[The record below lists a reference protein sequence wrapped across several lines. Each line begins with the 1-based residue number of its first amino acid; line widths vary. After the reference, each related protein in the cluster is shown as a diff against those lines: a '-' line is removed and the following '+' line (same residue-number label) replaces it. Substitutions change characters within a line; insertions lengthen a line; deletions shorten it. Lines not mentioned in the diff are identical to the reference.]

1 MKSLVFVLL
10 LISYAGNAN
19 QLKALYHSLDPQ
31 SVMQYIAFYEL
42 YPDSKEGQ
50 AALSRAWQLLS
61 QGELHQQHTPLSTID
76 LKGIVSLITRQSFE
90 PTIIL
95 NKEQL
100 HLIQIISHHLA
111 NRKKKG
117 ANLTSKEEV
126 LKISSEE
133 IDLAR
138 ALLLFQSN
146 TEDLDYIK
154 QYEALLDLMALQILT
169 RLSPDSSNLEKIRA
183 LNDFIFQQM
192 QFRFPPHSLYAHD
205 IDLYTFLPS
214 VLDNRQGVCLGV
226 SILYLCLAQRLD
238 LPLDII
244 TPPGHI
250 YLSYPDEER
259 IINIETTSRGI
270 DLPSEDYLGINT
282 RSLQKRTIKEVIG
295 LAFINQASV
304 FWQKNAHQ
312 QAIDLYKKAELFLP
326 KDPLLKMLLGINYL
340 LVGEK
345 VLGKK
350 LLQEIRNLTFEE
362 SVSAETIPDDY
373 LKGRI
378 DIEGIRAVFLHVDE
392 TRNSI
397 IQKQK
402 ILKEV
407 LKRFP
412 KYRAG
417 IFQLATTWLQLNR
430 SMEAMQV
437 LETYYA
443 LDPTNATVAY
453 YLSILS
459 LQRLDFNRA
468 WKYWHQANKLTQE
481 RGHCPK
487 VLKELH
493 AHLKRLCPDPLYT
506 LAN

>member
-1 MKSLVFVLL
+1 MKILVCFF
-10 LISYAGNAN
+10 LIIGCYGHTN
-19 QLKALYHSLDPQ
+19 QLKALYNSLDPK
-31 SVMQYIAFYEL
+31 SVMQHVAFYEL

-50 AALSRAWQLLS
+50 AALKRAWQLLS
-61 QGELHQQHTPLSTID
+61 QGTLHQQNTPLPTLD
-76 LKGIVSLITRQSFE
+76 LKEIISLITRQSFE
-90 PTIIL
+90 PNVML
-95 NKEQL
+95 NQEQL
-100 HLIQIISHHLA
+100 QLIQAIAHNLA

-117 ANLTSKEEV
+117 VSLTCKEDV
-126 LKISSEE
+126 LKTPSEE

-138 ALLLFQSN
+138 ALLLFQSDTQN
-146 TEDLDYIK
+146 LEYIK
-154 QYEALLDLMALQILT
+154 QYETLLDLMALQILT
-169 RLSPDSSNLEKIRA
+169 RLCPNSSDLEKIRA

-238 LPLDII
+238 LNLNII

-250 YLSYPDEER
+250 YLSYPDKER
-259 IINIETTSRGI
+259 VINIETTSRGI
-270 DLPSEDYLGINT
+270 DLPSEDYLGINN

-304 FWQKNAHQ
+304 FWQKDDYQ
-312 QAIDLYKKAELFLP
+312 QAINLYKKAQLFLP
-326 KDPLLKMLLGINYL
+326 QDPLLKMFLGINYL
-340 LVGEK
+340 LIGEK
-345 VLGKK
+345 AKGKK
-350 LLQEIRNLTFEE
+350 ILQEIRNLTFED
-362 SVSAETIPDDY
+362 SVSAETIPEDY
-373 LKGRI
+373 LKKRI
-378 DIEGIRAVFLHVDE
+378 DAEGIRAVFLSVDE
-392 TRNSI
+392 TRDSI
-397 IQKQK
+397 IHKQET
-402 ILKEV
+402 LKAV

-430 SMEAMQV
+430 SMEAMQT

-453 YLSILS
+453 YLTILS

-468 WKYWHQANKLTQE
+468 WKYWHQANRLTQE
-481 RGHCPK
+481 RNHSPK

-493 AHLKRLCPDPLYT
+493 VHLKRLCPDPL
-506 LAN
+506 

>member
-1 MKSLVFVLL
+1 MKYIVFLF
-10 LISYAGNAN
+10 LISCTSYAN
-19 QLKALYHSLDPQ
+19 QLKALYNSLDPQ
-31 SVMQYIAFYEL
+31 SVMQHVAFYEL
-42 YPDSKEGQ
+42 YPDAKEGQ
-50 AALSRAWQLLS
+50 AALNRAWQLLS
-61 QGELHQQHTPLSTID
+61 QGELDQQNTPLSNID
-76 LKGIVSLITRQSFE
+76 LKEIISVITRQSFE
-90 PTIIL
+90 PNIML
-95 NKEQL
+95 NEEQL
-100 HLIQIISHHLA
+100 HLIQVIAHNLA

-117 ANLTSKEEV
+117 ANLISKQEV
-126 LKISSEE
+126 LKTPSEE

-138 ALLLFQSN
+138 ALLLFQAH
-146 TEDLDYIK
+146 TEDFASIK
-154 QYEALLDLMALQILT
+154 QYEAILDLMALQVLT
-169 RLSPDSSNLEKIRA
+169 RLSPDASDLEKIRA

-226 SILYLCLAQRLD
+226 SILYLCLAQRLN

-250 YLSYPDEER
+250 YLSYPDKEHV
-259 IINIETTSRGI
+259 INIETTSRGI
-270 DLPSEDYLGINT
+270 HLPSEDYLGINT
-282 RSLQKRTIKEVIG
+282 RSLQKRTIKEVVG

-304 FWQKNAHQ
+304 FWQKDAYQ
-312 QAIDLYKKAELFLP
+312 QAIDLYKKAQLFLP
-326 KDPLLKMLLGINYL
+326 QDPLLKMFLGINYL

-345 VLGKK
+345 ALGKK
-350 LLQEIRNLTFEE
+350 ILKEIRHLTFED

-378 DIEGIRAVFLHVDE
+378 NIEGIRAVFLNVDE
-392 TRNSI
+392 TRESI
-397 IQKQK
+397 TQKQK
-402 ILKEV
+402 TLTEV

-430 SMEAMQV
+430 SMEAMQT

-453 YLSILS
+453 YLTMLS
-459 LQRLDFNRA
+459 LQRFDFNRA
-468 WKYWHQANKLTQE
+468 WKYWHQANRLTQE
-481 RGHCPK
+481 RDHHPK
-487 VLKELH
+487 VLKELRT
-493 AHLKRLCPDPLYT
+493 HLKRLCPDPFL
-506 LAN
+506 